1 MRLLPLTFALI
12 LAAFLCSCSCVSTV
26 ERERLIPVE
35 SREEYCRVHPECRH
49 IEQIRNGEIIRGMIG
64 NEVIASWGMPNVY
77 LVSKDGAEE
86 YWIYYVQEPEQHSVM
101 IYSLCFDED
110 NVLSDWEIDLKRFQN
125 YSIGYIEPVTQ
136 EGRQGKVTT
145 DRK

>member
-1 MRLLPLTFALI
+1 
-12 LAAFLCSCSCVSTV
+12 
-26 ERERLIPVE
+26 
-35 SREEYCRVHPECRH
+35 
-49 IEQIRNGEIIRGMIG
+49 
-64 NEVIASWGMPNVY
+64 
-77 LVSKDGAEE
+77 
-86 YWIYYVQEPEQHSVM
+86 M